1 MGIRTG
7 QAANDDSWL
16 ERSISLSLHIMT
28 EKELMLSGL
37 PYSAED
43 MRLLK
48 ELNATKDVIH
58 RYNAWS
64 RRRKRKRKLF

>member
-1 MGIRTG
+1 
-7 QAANDDSWL
+7 
-16 ERSISLSLHIMT
+16 MT

-43 MRLLK
+43 LILLR

-58 RYNAWS
+58 R
-64 RRRKRKRKLF
+64 